1 MHQVDIS
8 TEAILAIESAAKW
21 YEDQRVGLGS
31 EFLDDFEEAVMRIQK
46 WHHLY
51 PFFKFPLRKCL
62 GNRFPFAFLYE
73 FDEGNEHIY
82 ITGVWHQK
90 QKY

>member
-51 PFFKFPLRKCL
+51 PFFNSP
-62 GNRFPFAFLYE
+62 
-73 FDEGNEHIY
+73 
-82 ITGVWHQK
+82 
-90 QKY
+90 